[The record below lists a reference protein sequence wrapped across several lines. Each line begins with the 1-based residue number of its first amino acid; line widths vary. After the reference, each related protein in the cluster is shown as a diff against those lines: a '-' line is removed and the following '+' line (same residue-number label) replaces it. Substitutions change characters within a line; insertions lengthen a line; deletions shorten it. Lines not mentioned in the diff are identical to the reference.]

1 MNADFEILHSSNG
14 SSTLP
19 KGFRFH
25 HEEGDR
31 PKTPEPMYTEQPQ
44 QPSPPRPARL
54 KVRRRIGSS
63 SFAPTEQFLAS
74 VATADVPIPTIE
86 EPLSAPYRMEDSEML
101 DSEPLSIITSGFL
114 APSSR
119 TRLGSPP
126 KTPMPMFPM
135 DSGVSHRPDWAAGS
149 SSPPSPDLQRPM
161 SSLSNSS
168 GFSDDS
174 FYSASRV
181 SHRSEDGSCTSPESD
196 TADPFQFTSSSKA
209 KGKGRAIYR
218 DHSSHQAPTLNSKLR
233 SKTRKDAPWTKAQSA
248 HLWATYL
255 LYLQDPTVTPFRI
268 GASAVPPHGIVIRVA
283 RETKRSWKGGPKLS
297 APTVRR
303 SSRLSSAIPSDPFE
317 KSGSI
322 TPTAETPRVY
332 AQWPHSSNATRAH
345 LRELCKS
352 KDSNPVQRHHHLQSR
367 SPTPFSKPYRSTFE
381 KPEPPRISAFQ
392 THDIAMSLTTS
403 TSETMQPD
411 GPLAQLTASEDS
423 SETPTTSSFPP
434 LESFQPLSFGA
445 SRGFHLEDGNRGRRL
460 GSPFARTYGPSSSKM
475 LGSHHTSSPRTQS
488 NSVAEPRLGS
498 PVHFDEARSLNGTM
512 KRRAQHSLE
521 EELSP
526 NGAVLRPSILDEQ
539 LFGGQFP
546 PNSQRRVRSR
556 GFSLGDEALRHRS
569 PGVFQLPHAPEL
581 ASASEFP
588 LGTSESRAGPSIART
603 LLPSAEFPPPRLGSP
618 FSESGPS
625 KTFPRRLFQ
634 DGSATIRRS
643 AFATMHQTR
652 RSIESFDFGEGPSLQ
667 SRLSHLD
674 DKLKEIRDRE
684 AAAKRAN
691 NHNNQ

>member
-1 MNADFEILHSSNG
+1 ML
-14 SSTLP
+14 
-19 KGFRFH
+19 
-25 HEEGDR
+25 
-31 PKTPEPMYTEQPQ
+31 
-44 QPSPPRPARL
+44 
-54 KVRRRIGSS
+54 
-63 SFAPTEQFLAS
+63 
-74 VATADVPIPTIE
+74 
-86 EPLSAPYRMEDSEML
+86 DSEML
-101 DSEPLSIITSGFL
+101 DSEPSSIQTSGFL
-114 APSSR
+114 APASDL
-119 TRLGSPP
+119 RLGSPP
-126 KTPMPMFPM
+126 KTPMPMFSM

-149 SSPPSPDLQRPM
+149 SSPPSPDYFQRPM

-174 FYSASRV
+174 FYSGGRV

-196 TADPFQFTSSSKA
+196 TADPFQFPSMSKA
-209 KGKGRAIYR
+209 KGKGRAVHR
-218 DHSSHQAPTLNSKLR
+218 DQSTLHALTLNSKLR
-233 SKTRKDAPWTKAQSA
+233 SKTRKDAYWTRAQSS

-268 GASAVPPHGIVIRVA
+268 GASAVPPHGIVIRVS
-283 RETKRSWKGGPKLS
+283 REAKRSWKGGPKQS
-297 APTVRR
+297 TPTVRR
-303 SSRLSSAIPSDPFE
+303 SARLHSATPRDSFE

-322 TPTAETPRVY
+322 TPTAEAPRVY
-332 AQWPHSSNATRAH
+332 VQWPHSSNATRAH

-352 KDSNPVQRHHHLQSR
+352 NDSNPVQRHHHLQSR
-367 SPTPFSKPYRSTFE
+367 SPTPFSKPYRATFE
-381 KPEPPRISAFQ
+381 KSEPPRITAFQ
-392 THDIAMSLTTS
+392 THDISMSLATS

-411 GPLAQLTASEDS
+411 GPLAQLSASEKS

-434 LESFQPLSFGA
+434 LEEFKPLSFGA
-445 SRGFHLEDGNRGRRL
+445 SRGSVFEDGNRGRRL

-475 LGSHHTSSPRTQS
+475 LNPRRPSPPRTQS
-488 NSVAEPRLGS
+488 HSVAEPRLGS
-498 PVHFDEARSLNGTM
+498 PVRFEEPRSLNGTM
-512 KRRAQHSLE
+512 KRRAQHSLD

-539 LFGGQFP
+539 LFGSNIQ

-569 PGVFQLPHAPEL
+569 PGVFHIPLAPEL
-581 ASASEFP
+581 ATAPEP
-588 LGTSESRAGPSIART
+588 LGTTETTETTAGDSIART
-603 LLPSAEFPPPRLGSP
+603 LLPSVEFPPPRLGSP

-674 DKLKEIRDRE
+674 NKLKEIRDRE

-691 NHNNQ
+691 NNQ